1 MAIEDINIGTVPNDG
16 TGDTLRGGAEKINN
30 NNFEFNQQ
38 IQLNDN
44 AITALSNSKVD
55 SVTGDLVDNTDP
67 LNPIVTNPYKS
78 QADFFDLPSNNFNS
92 TVPTDVPDMQ
102 FTINSDGEFVFFSVI
117 NCNNDQNE
125 EIDFFIA
132 LTPLTTKVVNGN
144 SLTAG
149 IQFTFVGQVI
159 TDRQQKNQDQSI
171 QGTFALDNLEVGDII
186 SFQLDTRG
194 DNVDL
199 TNRRY
204 LAQSWG

>member
-1 MAIEDINIGTVPNDG
+1 MAIEDINIGAVPNDG
-16 TGDTLRGGAEKINN
+16 TGDNLRDGAEKINN

-38 IQLNDN
+38 IQLNDS
-44 AITALSNSKVD
+44 AITILANSKVD
-55 SVTGDLVDNTDP
+55 SVTGDLVDNADP

-78 QADFFDLPSNNFNS
+78 QSDFFDLPSNNFNS

-149 IQFTFVGQVI
+149 VQFTFVGQVI
-159 TDRQQKNQDQSI
+159 TDRQQKGQDQSI